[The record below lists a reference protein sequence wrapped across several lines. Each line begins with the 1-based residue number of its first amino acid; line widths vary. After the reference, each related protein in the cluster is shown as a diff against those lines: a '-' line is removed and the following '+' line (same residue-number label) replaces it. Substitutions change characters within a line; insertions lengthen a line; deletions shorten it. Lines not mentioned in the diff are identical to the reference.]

1 MQAAQRLRSAPAEN
15 PMAYK
20 TILVHVDESASA
32 GERIKIAAAVA
43 MAEQAHLIGTATTG
57 ASRYLVQARML
68 AELDPNLRTH
78 LDFLRHRARQGLED
92 FEAAAQKL
100 GLPSYEKR
108 LVDDEAGGG
117 ICLQSRYADL
127 VVIGQNDPKEL
138 SPVVMPDFAQ
148 FVVLNS
154 ARPVLVVPHAGRF
167 DNIGTRVLIAWDAG
181 MEAARAVACALPL
194 LRRAQH
200 VEVVS
205 FGARSQA
212 MSPGRDLAQYLA
224 RHHVHAEVLQ
234 RQSDGPVGDAL
245 MSLAG
250 LRGAD
255 LLVMGAYG
263 HMRFREL
270 MLGAVTR
277 AVLESMRVPVLMSA

>member
-1 MQAAQRLRSAPAEN
+1 MS
-15 PMAYK
+15 YK
-20 TILVHVDESASA
+20 TILVHVDESTRAS
-32 GERIKIAAAVA
+32 ERIKIAAAIA
-43 MAEQAHLIGTATTG
+43 MTQQAHLIGTATTG

-92 FEAAAQKL
+92 FDACVQKL
-100 GLPSYEKR
+100 GLSSYEKR

-127 VVIGQNDPKEL
+127 VVIGQNDPEEV

-154 ARPVLVVPHAGRF
+154 ARPVLVVPHTGRF
-167 DNIGTRVLIAWDAG
+167 DNIGTRVLLAWDAG
-181 MEAARAVACALPL
+181 MEAARAVAASLPL

-200 VEVVS
+200 VEVAS
-205 FGARSQA
+205 FGSRTQGTSA
-212 MSPGRDLAQYLA
+212 GRDLVQYLA
-224 RHHVHAEVLQ
+224 RQGIQAEVLQ
-234 RQSDGPVGDAL
+234 RQAEGPVGEAL
-245 MSLAG
+245 VGLANA
-250 LRGAD
+250 RGSD
-255 LLVMGAYG
+255 LLIMGAYG

-270 MLGAVTR
+270 MLGAVTST
-277 AVLESMRVPVLMSA
+277 VLESMRIPVLMSS

>member
-1 MQAAQRLRSAPAEN
+1 MS
-15 PMAYK
+15 YK

-43 MAEQAHLIGTATTG
+43 MTEQAHLIGTATTG
-57 ASRYLVQARML
+57 TSRYLLQSRML

-92 FEAAAQKL
+92 FEASVQKL

-127 VVIGQNDPKEL
+127 VVIGQNDPEER

-154 ARPVLVVPHAGRF
+154 ARPVLVVPHTGRF
-167 DNIGTRVLIAWDAG
+167 DNIGMRVLIAWDAS

-200 VEVVS
+200 IEVVS
-205 FGARSQA
+205 FNARSQG
-212 MSPGRDLAQYLA
+212 MSPGRGLSQYLA
-224 RHHVHAEVLQ
+224 RHGMRTEVLQ
-234 RQSDGPVGDAL
+234 PQSEGPVGEAL
-245 MSLAG
+245 LSLANT
-250 LRGAD
+250 RGYD
-255 LLVMGAYG
+255 LLLMGAYG

-270 MLGAVTR
+270 MLGEVTR
-277 AVLESMRVPVLMSA
+277 TVLEATRVPVLMSA